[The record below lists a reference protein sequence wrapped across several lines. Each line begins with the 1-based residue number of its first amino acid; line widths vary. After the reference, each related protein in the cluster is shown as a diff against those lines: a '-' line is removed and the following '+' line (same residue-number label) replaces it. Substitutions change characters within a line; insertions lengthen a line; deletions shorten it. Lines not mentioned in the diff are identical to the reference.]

1 MRVWSENEPGTCL
14 DLHFPSIYS
23 AGNSA
28 VKNGYHTEHPEAD
41 FHSPIIGC
49 FPRNFKNMTGFKK
62 TTSLPLLIAA
72 LFILL
77 GLLSSCSSLK
87 SVKDTV
93 LQPKESEAKEQAE
106 LDNMTPEEKK
116 KQKKIDALN
125 EEITASPFLIDSNYF
140 RETAG
145 EGSTIHL
152 FGSAEQSKKEKELEE
167 RLAKLEKRLQGLPER
182 AKDRHGMPVLRRKV
196 VLLSLLGDLGLDV
209 LSLLP
214 AALRRTDGI
223 VPVDASQLAQFLK
236 EQGRSVSELA
246 SAATRREVAA
256 EVGIQAY
263 ILIYFPQSDQSGQ
276 GKKSVLRLDVIHA
289 TESVLIG
296 SYLTTIDKF
305 DEVAKKIS
313 ADVVRATDWSCRIIK
328 IEDNMVYLNA
338 GRLTGLQPGDKLR
351 AYRRGKEIMDPIT
364 KRSLGYGPGKITG
377 DLEVKDFFG
386 TDASV
391 AAILSDNGLAL
402 GDIVKMLELA
412 PY

>member
-1 MRVWSENEPGTCL
+1 M
-14 DLHFPSIYS
+14 
-23 AGNSA
+23 
-28 VKNGYHTEHPEAD
+28 TE
-41 FHSPIIGC
+41 
-49 FPRNFKNMTGFKK
+49 FKK
-62 TTSLPLLIAA
+62 IFPWVLLA
-72 LFILL
+72 LFAF
-77 GLLSSCSSLK
+77 LLSSGCSSMK
-87 SVKDTV
+87 GVKDTV
-93 LQPKESEAKEQAE
+93 LQPKESEAQEQAE
-106 LDNMTPEEKK
+106 LAEMSPEERKK
-116 KQKKIDALN
+116 KEEIDALN
-125 EEITASPFLIDSNYF
+125 EEVQAAPFMIDSNYF
-140 RETAG
+140 RKTAG

-152 FGSAEQSKKEKELEE
+152 FGSAKQSKKEKELEE

-182 AKDRHGMPVLRRKV
+182 AKDSHGMPVLRRKV

-223 VPVDASQLAQFLK
+223 VPVDASQLALFLQ

-263 ILIYFPQSDQSGQ
+263 ILIYFPQSDRPAQ

-296 SYLTTIDKF
+296 SYLTTIDDF
-305 DEVAKKIS
+305 DKVAKKIS
-313 ADVVRATDWSCRIIK
+313 ADVVRATEWSCRIIK
-328 IEDNMVYLNA
+328 IEDQMVYLNA

-351 AYRRGKEIMDPIT
+351 AYRRGREIIDPIT

-377 DLEVKDFFG
+377 DLEIKEFFG
-386 TDASV
+386 TDAST
-391 AAILSDNGLAL
+391 AAILSDDGLAQ

>member
-1 MRVWSENEPGTCL
+1 M
-14 DLHFPSIYS
+14 
-23 AGNSA
+23 
-28 VKNGYHTEHPEAD
+28 TE
-41 FHSPIIGC
+41 
-49 FPRNFKNMTGFKK
+49 FKK
-62 TTSLPLLIAA
+62 IFPWVLLA
-72 LFILL
+72 LFVFSLFS
-77 GLLSSCSSLK
+77 GCSSMK
-87 SVKDTV
+87 GVKDTV
-93 LQPKESEAKEQAE
+93 LQPKESDAQEQAE
-106 LDNMTPEEKK
+106 LADMSPEERKK
-116 KQKKIDALN
+116 KEEIDALH
-125 EEITASPFLIDSNYF
+125 EEVQAAPFMIDSNYF
-140 RETAG
+140 RKTAG

-152 FGSAEQSKKEKELEE
+152 FGSAKQSKKEKELEE

-182 AKDRHGMPVLRRKV
+182 AKDSHGMPVLRRKV

-223 VPVDASQLAQFLK
+223 VPVDASQLALFLQ

-263 ILIYFPQSDQSGQ
+263 ILIYFPRSDRPAQ

-296 SYLTTIDKF
+296 SYLTTIDDF
-305 DEVAKKIS
+305 DKVAKKIS
-313 ADVVRATDWSCRIIK
+313 ADVVRATEWSCRIIK
-328 IEDNMVYLNA
+328 IEDQMVYLNA

-351 AYRRGKEIMDPIT
+351 AYRRGREIIDPIT

-377 DLEVKDFFG
+377 DLEIKEFFG
-386 TDASV
+386 TDAST
-391 AAILSDNGLAL
+391 AAILSDDGLAQ

>member
-1 MRVWSENEPGTCL
+1 
-14 DLHFPSIYS
+14 
-23 AGNSA
+23 
-28 VKNGYHTEHPEAD
+28 
-41 FHSPIIGC
+41 
-49 FPRNFKNMTGFKK
+49 MTGFKK
-62 TTSLPLLIAA
+62 ITSLPLLLSAIF
-72 LFILL
+72 LLL
-77 GLLSSCSSLK
+77 GMCSACSTLK
-87 SVKDTV
+87 DVKDTV
-93 LQPKESEAKEQAE
+93 LQPKESQAKEDAE
-106 LDNMTPEEKK
+106 LAKMTPEEREKK
-116 KQKKIDALN
+116 KEVDALN
-125 EEITASPFLIDSNYF
+125 EEIEASPFLIDSNYF
-140 RETAG
+140 RKTAG

-152 FGSAEQSKKEKELEE
+152 LGSAEQSKKEKELEE

-182 AKDRHGMPVLRRKV
+182 AKDSHGMPVLRRKV

-223 VPVDASQLAQFLK
+223 VPVDAAQLAQFLQ
-236 EQGRSVSELA
+236 EQGRNVADLA
-246 SAATRREVAA
+246 SAATRREVAS

-263 ILIYFPQSDQSGQ
+263 ILIYFPQSDESRQ

-328 IEDNMVYLNA
+328 IEDNRVYLNA

-351 AYRRGKEIMDPIT
+351 AYRRGREIIDPIT

-386 TDASV
+386 TDAST
-391 AAILSDNGLAL
+391 AAILSDKGLAQ
-402 GDIVKMLELA
+402 GNIVKMLELA